1 MKVAILAAVT
11 LMVVT
16 LIFFEVDLDLEFS
29 LPQEIDVLDP
39 EQETR
44 FGACVTEKDQEI
56 HAMTFRD
63 IDNPD
68 VQREILTTQ
77 KQLAISDCRQSLP
90 EIRVTVS
97 EPLRFNIIDL
107 RFRY

>member
-1 MKVAILAAVT
+1 MKAAILVLVT

-16 LIFFEVDLDLEFS
+16 LIFFEVDFDLEFS
-29 LPQEIDVLDP
+29 LPQEVNVLDI

-44 FGACVTEKDQEI
+44 FGACVAEKDKAI
-56 HAMTFRD
+56 HARTFRD

-68 VQREILTTQ
+68 VQREILATQ